1 MTKTAT
7 LLDWETAP
15 NNVIKAFTAIAVGNR
30 TKSSIAQLHGV
41 SPSTITR
48 WQEKYD
54 YRGYASY
61 YMDNLTLKELAQIY
75 YVRWKDGVTSFG
87 PLLTFQKTRKKGW
100 AALGFT
106 KVQINSIEKA
116 LAS

>member
-7 LLDWETAP
+7 PLAWEMAP
-15 NNVIKAFTAIAVGNR
+15 NNVTKAFNALVTGNR
-30 TKSSIAQLHGV
+30 TKTAIAHLHGV

-48 WQEKYD
+48 WQVKYD
-54 YRGYASY
+54 YQGYAAH
-61 YMDNLTLKELAQIY
+61 YMDSLSLKELAQMY
-75 YVRWKDGVTSFG
+75 YVRWKDGVTSFN

-100 AALGFT
+100 AALGFDQS
-106 KVQINSIEKA
+106 QINSIQEA